1 MNKKGSLP
9 DMSIDNVVYIVLIV
23 LFFILMFY
31 YIDGQREGADLWAD
45 YYSKRITNLINIA
58 EPGSE
63 IKINVQKISSIA
75 KDNEIAKLS
84 DMIDVN
90 NEDRRVCVKLSKGRA
105 SCSYFYNEVEVR
117 DIKLA
122 LAQPDV
128 NIFSFKIGE
137 RMKSD
142 K

>member
-1 MNKKGSLP
+1 MNKKGALP

-45 YYSKRITNLINIA
+45 YYSKRITNLINLA
-58 EPGSE
+58 ETGAE
-63 IKINVQKISSIA
+63 IKINVQKISAIA
-75 KDNEIAKLS
+75 KNNEIEKLS
-84 DMIDVN
+84 DMIEIN
-90 NEDRRVCVKLSKGRA
+90 NEDRKVCVKLSKGRA
-105 SCSYFYNEVEVR
+105 SCSYFYNEVDVT
-117 DIKLA
+117 DIKLN

-137 RMKSD
+137 RLKND
-142 K
+142 E